1 MKTSLLIRAR
11 KHFVIDMVPTH
22 TQRHNM
28 RSWVRSVR
36 QLGDKWLLSKQV
48 NRVAQ

>member
-1 MKTSLLIRAR
+1 MNTSMLIRAR
-11 KHFVIDMVPTH
+11 KHFVVAMVPTH

-28 RSWVRSVR
+28 RHWVRSLR

-48 NRVAQ
+48 NRIAN